1 MSKFTQG
8 KWKIE
13 AFDIVDEYHIPIAQI
28 PHIGRREETVKAN
41 LKLIT
46 AAPEMYEL
54 LCEVA
59 DELGAVGLPTLSNEC
74 YELLARIDCE

>member
-28 PHIGRREETVKAN
+28 PHIGRLLH
-41 LKLIT
+41 LKC
-46 AAPEMYEL
+46 MKH
-54 LCEVA
+54 
-59 DELGAVGLPTLSNEC
+59 
-74 YELLARIDCE
+74 